1 MVFFNYFKHKQK
13 NLKFAWQHF
22 GTQSLFWVKIN
33 LDPIVRLKGLDKSNV
48 HTIYSYNF
56 STGLGLHVCG
66 SWNITKQ
73 KKIEKLMQCPSI
85 KYPLL

>member
-48 HTIYSYNF
+48 HTIYS
-56 STGLGLHVCG
+56 L
-66 SWNITKQ
+66 
-73 KKIEKLMQCPSI
+73 
-85 KYPLL
+85 